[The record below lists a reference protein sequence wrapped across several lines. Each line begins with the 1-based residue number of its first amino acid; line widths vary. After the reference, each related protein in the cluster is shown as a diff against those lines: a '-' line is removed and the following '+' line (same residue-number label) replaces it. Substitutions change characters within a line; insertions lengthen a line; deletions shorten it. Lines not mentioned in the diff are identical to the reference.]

1 MPGPTLLVLAAGM
14 GSRYGGLKQID
25 PVGPDGEAIIDYS
38 IHDALESGF
47 SKVVFVIRK
56 DIEAAF
62 LEFLGDRWKGR
73 IEIEFAF
80 QELEDLPEGFSKPS
94 GREKPWGTGHAIW
107 VARDQVQ
114 TPFLVINGDDFYGR
128 GSFALAAERLNRA
141 KDGAKADYCMVGYRL
156 ANTLS
161 ENGTV
166 SRGIC
171 KTDAEGRLESVTE
184 FTKIGKGKS
193 GSLENWQEG
202 DERNFSGEELTSM
215 NMFGFTPSIFE
226 YLEREL
232 KGFLKERAE
241 EEKSELYIPSVV
253 SQLITGGQAEV
264 EVLDT
269 DEHWFGVTYREDRD
283 IVKGRLSELVA
294 EGVYPK
300 AL

>member
-1 MPGPTLLVLAAGM
+1 
-14 GSRYGGLKQID
+14 
-25 PVGPDGEAIIDYS
+25 
-38 IHDALESGF
+38 
-47 SKVVFVIRK
+47 
-56 DIEAAF
+56 
-62 LEFLGDRWKGR
+62 
-73 IEIEFAF
+73 
-80 QELEDLPEGFSKPS
+80 
-94 GREKPWGTGHAIW
+94 
-107 VARDQVQ
+107 
-114 TPFLVINGDDFYGR
+114 
-128 GSFALAAERLNRA
+128 
-141 KDGAKADYCMVGYRL
+141 
-156 ANTLS
+156 
-161 ENGTV
+161 
-166 SRGIC
+166 
-171 KTDAEGRLESVTE
+171 
-184 FTKIGKGKS
+184 
-193 GSLENWQEG
+193 
-202 DERNFSGEELTSM
+202 M